1 MTNVI
6 GMLQRNL
13 PYDTMGLEVICC
25 QKGVALMNIADKVLL
40 LLSCLLV
47 YLVDPGYG
55 MDVAPFL
62 IAVIISCLLTYY
74 QGAEGCLWLMLL
86 FIGICFPLPGLL
98 YFLPLL
104 FYDFFRSKW
113 QNIGFTALLP
123 ILYHWPQIDM
133 KMVMPLLLLGYAAIL
148 KLRADQQRKLRA
160 NYFQLQD
167 SSREMALV
175 MKRQNQEL
183 LDNQDSRISVATLNE
198 RNRIAREIHD
208 NVGHQLSSSLLQI
221 GALLSVTRE
230 EEKRMPLLTLKD
242 TLSEAMDS
250 IRQSVHNLY
259 DESVDLY
266 VQLEE
271 MAARFTFCPL
281 TFDYDVAGNPEK
293 RLKYALIAIVK
304 EALSNIV
311 RHSHATEASITLR
324 EHPAFYQLVIR
335 DNGQVS
341 KVNRDNGIGLTNMQ
355 TRVEG
360 LGGIIRISVEKG
372 FALFISIPKK
382 ETGS

>member
-1 MTNVI
+1 
-6 GMLQRNL
+6 
-13 PYDTMGLEVICC
+13 
-25 QKGVALMNIADKVLL
+25 MNIADKVLL

-113 QNIGFTALLP
+113 QNIGITALVP

-230 EEKRMPLLTLKD
+230 EEQRAPLLTLKD

-360 LGGIIRISVEKG
+360 FGGIMRISVEKG